1 MVSYKA
7 KMKLHETHK
16 RLKVGLLQWEEVD
29 PDTQVLLKRYYNYDD
44 YGVQL

>member
-29 PDTQVLLKRYYNYDD
+29 PDMKVLLMRYYGYNAD
-44 YGVQL
+44 GIQL